1 MPPRLADGGGE
12 GPVPMARDRA
22 GTASGHGAGGCSQ
35 DPAWVRGC
43 RKLFPIL
50 RVGFG
55 PFRSLLGIGR
65 VQILVLDLPCVQ
77 LGTFVRLG
85 CCAHPGG
92 HVLGTAGAS
101 VLRHGDAVLLSLLQT
116 TPGRATEA
124 FSQLLGAARFQT
136 DAAPNPLTPRHR
148 LAPASPPRGGRDRGD
163 RGAAASPAPIL
174 HGAGCFQL
182 LSPGAWLLPRT
193 SVWQSRHPAKEPCV
207 ASRAGGAAAP
217 LPRQR

>member
-1 MPPRLADGGGE
+1 MQKAVPHPQGGICAVE
-12 GPVPMARDRA
+12 VPA
-22 GTASGHGAGGCSQ
+22 GHGQ
-35 DPAWVRGC
+35 DAD
-43 RKLFPIL
+43 F
-50 RVGFG
+50 GFG
-55 PFRSLLGIGR
+55 SSM
-65 VQILVLDLPCVQ
+65 

-85 CCAHPGG
+85 CRAHPRG

-124 FSQLLGAARFQT
+124 FSQLLGAARSQT
-136 DAAPNPLTPRHR
+136 DAAPNPLTPCHR

-163 RGAAASPAPIL
+163 RGAAASPAPLL

-207 ASRAGGAAAP
+207 ASRAGGGKRPPPSLGSADGGLFLCFRRAWTGTKP
-217 LPRQR
+217 CSRE